1 MHVHMCTG
9 MRLGTGTCTGTG
21 TGTCTDL
28 DTGTGTGTGTG
39 TVRATSM
46 HMHEHACMRSH
57 GTRVRAHVCGQLQ
70 RAVHPHHTHTHT
82 HMCTQRD
89 AHVHA
94 HAREHP
100 AHLHTELTRQ
110 LIKDTAH
117 AASFAALPARARAC
131 QLALPKTLRLWDHAQ
146 LSCLIVSTKWPSP
159 TFPTLLASVANFLAH
174 LLALLASTLQICTA
188 ILCMH
193 CNLHCNCIRC
203 RFFDQGMRNLHALQ
217 HLQLQDLQIGLQ
229 LCAICLQIWLAH
241 VHACFCLPVLCKFAL
256 QLHTLQI
263 FRSRNRNL
271 HALQHLQDLQIGLQY

>member
-70 RAVHPHHTHTHT
+70 RAVHPHHTHTH
-82 HMCTQRD
+82 MCTQRD

-146 LSCLIVSTKWPSP
+146 LSCSQGPKGLGLGQFNSQGLDPGSTGR
-159 TFPTLLASVANFLAH
+159 L
-174 LLALLASTLQICTA
+174 
-188 ILCMH
+188 
-193 CNLHCNCIRC
+193 
-203 RFFDQGMRNLHALQ
+203 MRNAKFVKICGKNSPHRPFSAYLSR
-217 HLQLQDLQIGLQ
+217 
-229 LCAICLQIWLAH
+229 CAI
-241 VHACFCLPVLCKFAL
+241 ACVLRKL
-256 QLHTLQI
+256 QLHRYTDVSCRRHDYI
-263 FRSRNRNL
+263 
-271 HALQHLQDLQIGLQY
+271 ALPDVRCVVTAGLDGGASLRLLCLLLDTMELFLLKLVFPVVQLRACAAQASVSS